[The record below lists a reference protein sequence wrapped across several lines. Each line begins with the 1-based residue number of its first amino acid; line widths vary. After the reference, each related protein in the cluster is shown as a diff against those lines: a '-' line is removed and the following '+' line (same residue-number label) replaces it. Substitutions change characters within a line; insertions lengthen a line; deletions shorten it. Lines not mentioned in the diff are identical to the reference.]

1 MDFNAVK
8 SVFLKEEDKVREM
21 RTEIKHKK
29 IMSALMEKVQVTEVD
44 SLQDGSEDNKETDEA
59 KDN

>member
-1 MDFNAVK
+1 
-8 SVFLKEEDKVREM
+8 M

-44 SLQDGSEDNKETDEA
+44 SLQDGSEDNKETDESEPDEA